1 MNLFPVIKKYFLSRT
16 FEESGFVYHFFSVL
30 ERDDSIVKGDVGFIV
45 DVKLP
50 MPGQSYCTEKF
61 NDDILNFVGN
71 FQKYLGENF
80 SYSLNLL
87 IEGNGDAPDLYISPE
102 KQGELIEKVNEIHSF
117 EMGDYQG
124 KFKWYRPEDEL
135 YNELY
140 EMDQENIMINLN
152 LDLFDVTQN
161 SKPID
166 THEVPL
172 RHTSL
177 QIWELISDNYD
188 LRNNLEGIII
198 DVLESEIKLGSVDN
212 SYYEVSYSLQK
223 IEGIKV

>member
-102 KQGELIEKVNEIHSF
+102 KQDELIEKVNEIHSF

-124 KFKWYRPEDEL
+124 KFKWYRPED
-135 YNELY
+135 ELY

-198 DVLESEIKLGSVDN
+198 DVLESE
-212 SYYEVSYSLQK
+212 VSYSLQK